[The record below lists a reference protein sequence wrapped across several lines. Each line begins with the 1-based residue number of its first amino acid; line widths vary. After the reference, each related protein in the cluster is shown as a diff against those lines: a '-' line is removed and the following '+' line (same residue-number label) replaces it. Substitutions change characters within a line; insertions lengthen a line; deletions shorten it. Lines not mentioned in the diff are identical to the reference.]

1 LFDRLFIANR
11 WCSQFQELT
20 VDVRR
25 RTSELKVIVKVIA
38 NAYRKLPPGRKQS
51 QKTTNVTQPPLFP
64 VAIANISP
72 PQLHISLGVGKRLYE
87 SLERACWEA
96 DKAAVGLAPDTDA
109 KKVLAKSMNR
119 LKKLEDRI
127 EDMKVRA
134 AQERSLLEIVKSA
147 VQTTQQNDANLCEG
161 LICLIPQL
169 QSASLHEKVSDWISC
184 ADCKRWVH
192 FACDGVSTT
201 YEIAI
206 LTAAPY
212 RCLVVH
218 YPACKRQKQPADEE
232 QFLSFQ
238 LASSYLAVHWLEQFR
253 RLDGPPVARFT
264 SRRKRTQQHEVPL
277 LVVSCFF
284 APRVRCIC
292 SWTLL

>member
-1 LFDRLFIANR
+1 MLGSRQSGCWTRARCRCKESIGEVSESAEEARRPNR
-11 WCSQFQELT
+11 RYEGESYAGAITFGNRQ
-20 VDVRR
+20 VRR
-25 RTSELKVIVKVIA
+25 T
-38 NAYRKLPPGRKQS
+38 
-51 QKTTNVTQPPLFP
+51 
-64 VAIANISP
+64 
-72 PQLHISLGVGKRLYE
+72 
-87 SLERACWEA
+87 
-96 DKAAVGLAPDTDA
+96 
-109 KKVLAKSMNR
+109 
-119 LKKLEDRI
+119 
-127 EDMKVRA
+127 
-134 AQERSLLEIVKSA
+134 
-147 VQTTQQNDANLCEG
+147 NDAAKRCQFMRRTH

-212 RCLVVH
+212 RCLQCLVVH

-253 RLDGPPVARFT
+253 RVDGPPVARFT
-264 SRRKRTQQHEVPL
+264 PRRKRTQQHEVPL
-277 LVVSCFF
+277 LVVRCFF